1 VKKLNVK
8 NISIK
13 LIAAAVLLNLYS
25 QTTPMLPPAM
35 QEKVL
40 NKQFNNNSPACMSA
54 VLNRIFE
61 RKPLYEKI
69 AESYSEKFI
78 KAGFD
83 YSKKDI
89 LDMTVAMEYIES
101 RGEINAISKAGAEG
115 LKQLMPY
122 TAKDYGLINNK
133 YLNESFNPVKATIA
147 SLEYILRYAK
157 AYASIDLAL
166 LCYNAGPGT
175 VERIL
180 KQYPDVRRKHEFP
193 KELLNEESNNY
204 VNKFY
209 FIHKRIKEPEKY
221 GISINPAKLKF
232 KEYKTKKGDNLI
244 KIAKKYHSSEDLI
257 AQYNGIKNKSRIPVN
272 YSLLIPQ
279 RK

>member
-1 VKKLNVK
+1 M
-8 NISIK
+8 
-13 LIAAAVLLNLYS
+13 LNLSVYKTES
-25 QTTPMLPPAM
+25 NLPSL
-35 QEKVL
+35 QEKSL
-40 NKQFNNNSPACMSA
+40 NKQFNSNSTACISD

-61 RKPLYEKI
+61 RKTLYEKI
-69 AESYSEKFI
+69 AESYSGKFI

-89 LDMTVAMEYIES
+89 LAMTMAMEYIES

-115 LKQLMPY
+115 VKQLMPY
-122 TAKDYGLINNK
+122 TAVDYGLINNK
-133 YLNESFNPVKATIA
+133 DINESFNPVKATIA

-157 AYASIDLAL
+157 AYDSIDLAL

-193 KELLNEESNNY
+193 KELLNEESKSY

-232 KEYKTKKGDNLI
+232 KTYKTKKGDNLI
-244 KIAKKYHSSEDLI
+244 KIAKKYHSNEDLI

-279 RK
+279 KR